1 MNRMIRPIVLHPD
14 ARLKKKSVEVE
25 GITDALIELAE
36 DMMETM
42 YHAPGIGLAAPQIGV
57 LQRVIVMDCAKKED
71 EEPDPIVMVNP
82 LIKASSEEKNVD
94 EEGCLSI
101 PEHFAEVTR
110 PELVQVEW
118 IDLNGKEHSEEFH
131 GLKSTCVQH
140 EIDHLNGVLF
150 IDHISRLRRDM
161 IKRRVMKELRQTTAS

>member
-1 MNRMIRPIVLHPD
+1 MIRPIVLHPD

-42 YHAPGIGLAAPQIGV
+42 YNAPGIGLAAPQIGV

-82 LIKASSEEKNVD
+82 LIKASSEEKNVY

-118 IDLNGKEHSEEFH
+118 IDLDGKEHSKEFN

-140 EIDHLNGVLF
+140 EIDHLNGKLF
-150 IDHISRLRRDM
+150 IDYLGP
-161 IKRRVMKELRQTTAS
+161 IKRQMITRKMQKFKREKLRGSE

>member
-1 MNRMIRPIVLHPD
+1 MIRPIVLHPD

-57 LQRVIVMDCAKKED
+57 LQRVIVMDCAKKE
-71 EEPDPIVMVNP
+71 EKEPDPIVMVNP
-82 LIKASSEEKNVD
+82 LIKASSEEKNVY

-101 PEHFAEVTR
+101 PEHFA
-110 PELVQVEW
+110 
-118 IDLNGKEHSEEFH
+118 
-131 GLKSTCVQH
+131 
-140 EIDHLNGVLF
+140 
-150 IDHISRLRRDM
+150 
-161 IKRRVMKELRQTTAS
+161 

>member
-1 MNRMIRPIVLHPD
+1 MIRPIVLHPD

-42 YHAPGIGLAAPQIGV
+42 YNAPGIGLAAPQIGV

-71 EEPDPIVMVNP
+71 EEPDPIIMVNP
-82 LIKASSEEKNVD
+82 LIKASSEEKNVY

-101 PEHFAEVTR
+101 PEHFAAVSYT
-110 PELVQVEW
+110 
-118 IDLNGKEHSEEFH
+118 
-131 GLKSTCVQH
+131 
-140 EIDHLNGVLF
+140 HLTLPT
-150 IDHISRLRRDM
+150 
-161 IKRRVMKELRQTTAS
+161 KA